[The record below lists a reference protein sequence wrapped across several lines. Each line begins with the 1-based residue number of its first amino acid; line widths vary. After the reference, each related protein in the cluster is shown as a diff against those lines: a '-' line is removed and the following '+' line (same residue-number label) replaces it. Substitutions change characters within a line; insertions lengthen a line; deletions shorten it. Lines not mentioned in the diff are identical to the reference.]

1 MLYSSSG
8 TLLFKMK
15 LFSETLMHIMLTTI
29 QIYVHNIY
37 PYSVCAFKYGILECT
52 PTRKVILHSSSKKKP
67 LKGSVSSRLRLGV
80 HVKQNKVLQH
90 PSETAVDR
98 DRGWALYLV
107 PL

>member
-1 MLYSSSG
+1 MYIISI
-8 TLLFKMK
+8 
-15 LFSETLMHIMLTTI
+15 HIV
-29 QIYVHNIY
+29 YVHLNMVFWNARLQEKSFSIH
-37 PYSVCAFKYGILECT
+37 PV
-52 PTRKVILHSSSKKKP
+52 KKKP